1 MEKESKIEFE
11 LEFEKIVAEIKYL
24 LKYNPKSEEQIKKK
38 MNFLKKYFEKNI
50 INMLTMKNVNLL
62 VQEDCVIEKQK
73 KDMNVLYVIV
83 HVAIFVIKIITIV
96 KNAFFSDD
104 DSDFKY
110 YLKIYFNENYYN
122 QD

>member
-11 LEFEKIVAEIKYL
+11 TEFEKIAAEIRSSFEYF

-38 MNFLKKYFEKNI
+38 INFLKKYFEKNI

-73 KDMNVLYVIV
+73 KIWMYCM
-83 HVAIFVIKIITIV
+83 
-96 KNAFFSDD
+96 
-104 DSDFKY
+104 
-110 YLKIYFNENYYN
+110 
-122 QD
+122 